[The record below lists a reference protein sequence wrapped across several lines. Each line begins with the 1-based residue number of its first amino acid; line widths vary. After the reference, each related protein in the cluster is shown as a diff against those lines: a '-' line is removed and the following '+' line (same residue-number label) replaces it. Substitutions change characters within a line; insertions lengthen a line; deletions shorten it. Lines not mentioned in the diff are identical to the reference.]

1 MDIATIQTTATN
13 NVQIVMFQF
22 LKRDSVLINLMIILV
37 AVSPAFALGE
47 GNKNMLLIGVM
58 CLSPYFLIRYP
69 IVIPKVDMPLTIM
82 CMMMISFPMVFHP
95 ETMRWSTVLYTCLF
109 CLYFMAFARVLVVKV
124 YDFTDFTQLLKGLIY
139 AYCIILIVQQFCV
152 LFGFPI
158 FNVSNYTPLEPFK
171 LNSLMSEP
179 SHSARII
186 PILMFFYIL
195 AKEHEIG
202 QKYVLKEQFTD
213 DRKVWIAFLWPML
226 TMGSATAFIF
236 LLIIIFKV
244 FPSFKRA
251 NTILVVIASLLI
263 ILTVASENH
272 NFDRASRFSKAVL
285 TLDEKQIIKAD
296 GSGAH
301 RIVQSFRGARFV
313 GLNDKDDWVGHGI
326 DADQKLIPNWQSSY
340 LPGGAGM
347 FFLWVNYGFL
357 ACMLWWCFSFH
368 ITLLNHEPLISTF
381 IWLLTIFIMGGLNN
395 QIIWL
400 VLTISYCYKI
410 LDNKFMIVYK

>member
-1 MDIATIQTTATN
+1 M
-13 NVQIVMFQF
+13 
-22 LKRDSVLINLMIILV
+22 
-37 AVSPAFALGE
+37 
-47 GNKNMLLIGVM
+47 
-58 CLSPYFLIRYP
+58 
-69 IVIPKVDMPLTIM
+69 
-82 CMMMISFPMVFHP
+82 
-95 ETMRWSTVLYTCLF
+95 
-109 CLYFMAFARVLVVKV
+109 
-124 YDFTDFTQLLKGLIY
+124 
-139 AYCIILIVQQFCV
+139 
-152 LFGFPI
+152 
-158 FNVSNYTPLEPFK
+158 
-171 LNSLMSEP
+171 
-179 SHSARII
+179 
-186 PILMFFYIL
+186 
-195 AKEHEIG
+195 
-202 QKYVLKEQFTD
+202 
-213 DRKVWIAFLWPML
+213 
-226 TMGSATAFIF
+226 
-236 LLIIIFKV
+236 IIIFKV

-272 NFDRASRFSKAVL
+272 NFDRAFRFSKAVL
-285 TLDEKQIIKAD
+285 TLDEKQIIKVD

>member
-1 MDIATIQTTATN
+1 MDTTNA
-13 NVQIVMFQF
+13 VQIFIMFQF
-22 LKRDSVLINLMIILV
+22 LKRDSVIINLMIIFV

-47 GNKNMLLIGVM
+47 GNKNMLLIGAM
-58 CLSPYFLIRYP
+58 CLSPYFLMRYP
-69 IVIPKVDMPLTIM
+69 IAIPKVDLPLIIM

-95 ETMRWSTVLYTCLF
+95 ETMRWSTVLYTCQF
-109 CLYFMAFARVLVVKV
+109 CIYFMAFVRVLAVKV
-124 YDFTDFTQLLKGLIY
+124 YEFTDFAQLLKGLIY
-139 AYCIILIVQQFCV
+139 AYCIVLIIQQFCV
-152 LFGFPI
+152 LFALPI

-186 PILMFFYIL
+186 PVLMFFYIL

-202 QKYVLKEQFTD
+202 KKYVLKEHFAD
-213 DRKVWIAFLWPML
+213 DRMIWIAFLWPML
-226 TMGSATAFIF
+226 TLGSATAFIF

-244 FPSFKRA
+244 FPSFQRA
-251 NTILVVIASLLI
+251 NTILVVIAGLLI
-263 ILTVASENH
+263 VSIAANENH
-272 NFDRASRFSKAVL
+272 NFDRAFRFSKAVL
-285 TLDEKQIIKAD
+285 TLDEKQIIRAD

-301 RIVQSFRGARFV
+301 RIVQSFRGAKLV
-313 GLNDKDDWVGHGI
+313 GLSDIDDWIGHGV
-326 DADQKLIPNWQSSY
+326 DADRDLIPNWQSSY
-340 LPGGAGM
+340 LSGGAGM

-357 ACMLWWCFSFH
+357 ACMLWWLFSFH
-368 ITLLNHEPLISTF
+368 ITLLKHEPLISTF

-400 VLTISYCYKI
+400 VLAISYCYKI

>member
-1 MDIATIQTTATN
+1 
-13 NVQIVMFQF
+13 MFQF

-47 GNKNMLLIGVM
+47 GNKNMLLIGAM

-69 IVIPKVDMPLTIM
+69 IVIPKVDLPLTFM

-124 YDFTDFTQLLKGLIY
+124 YDSTDFAQLLKGLIY
-139 AYCIILIVQQFCV
+139 AYCIVLIIQQFCV
-152 LFGFPI
+152 LFGLPI

-186 PILMFFYIL
+186 PVLMFFYIL

-202 QKYVLKEQFTD
+202 KKYVLKEHFSN
-213 DRKVWIAFLWPML
+213 DRKVWIAFLWPVL

-251 NTILVVIASLLI
+251 NTILVVIAGLLI
-263 ILTVASENH
+263 ISMAASDNH
-272 NFDRASRFSKAVL
+272 NFDRAFRFSKAVL

-313 GLNDKDDWVGHGI
+313 GLNDKDDWVGHGV
-326 DADQKLIPNWQSSY
+326 DADSELIPNWQSSY

-368 ITLLNHEPLISTF
+368 VTLLKHEPLISTF

-400 VLTISYCYKI
+400 VLAISYCYKI
-410 LDNKFMIVYK
+410 LDNKIIIVYK

>member
-1 MDIATIQTTATN
+1 
-13 NVQIVMFQF
+13 MFQF
-22 LKRDSVLINLMIILV
+22 LKRDNVLINLMIILV

-47 GNKNMLLIGVM
+47 GNKNMLLIGAM

-213 DRKVWIAFLWPML
+213 DRKVWLAFLWPIL

-251 NTILVVIASLLI
+251 NTILVIVAGLLI

-272 NFDRASRFSKAVL
+272 NFDRAFRFSKAVL